1 MCLLNLASVFTCSTI
16 KRCSPTLS
24 PLYKSFKQ
32 SGESKKKLKQLVE
45 TTLKVSA
52 WVANF
57 HPAC

>member
-16 KRCSPTLS
+16 QRCSPTLS
-24 PLYKSFKQ
+24 ALYKSFKQ
-32 SGESKKKLKQLVE
+32 SGESKKKLKQLE

-52 WVANF
+52 WVVNF